1 MGEKEEGMHFD
12 VNICEPKD
20 LPQRVSIKK
29 DKAYIERAT
38 AWHPIYFD
46 LLLESKINKD
56 ISIQSIR
63 CRVKGNDAPLQV
75 IDWKQGDEF
84 ATNGLELRGIRPLP
98 ALGEIRI
105 SMPFNQYMCS
115 KLPEKNMW
123 GLDGFI
129 EFETYLGNSKNIF
142 KTIFS
147 SNAIMLN
154 KEDWLLFPSPFEV
167 KVGEGLEH

>member
-1 MGEKEEGMHFD
+1 MEEKEEGMPFVVD
-12 VNICEPKD
+12 ICELKD
-20 LPQRVSIKK
+20 LPRRVSINEG
-29 DKAYIERAT
+29 KAYIERAT

-84 ATNGLELRGIRPLP
+84 ATNGLVLSGIYPLP
-98 ALGEIRI
+98 ALGKICI
-105 SMPFNQYMCS
+105 SIPFNQYMCS
-115 KLPEKNMW
+115 KLPEENRW

-129 EFETYLGNSKNIF
+129 EFKSHLGNF
-142 KTIFS
+142 KKTFS
-147 SNAIMLN
+147 FIAIELK
-154 KEDWLLFPSPFEV
+154 KEDWLLFLSPSKV